1 MMWMSIESS
10 YRYTGD
16 LDLDL
21 DELATRV
28 EKGPDATA
36 IENRL
41 TANVLALGDLQT
53 RLYSQKKY
61 GVIIILQG
69 MDTAGKDGLIRHVFS
84 GLNPSGTSVVSF
96 KQPTS
101 VQLDHDFLWRINQE
115 LPPRGEIRI
124 FNRSQYEDVLISR
137 VHPEMLTKQNLP
149 GIDQASDADDA
160 FFDRRY
166 QDLKHYEKYLRHQG
180 FVTIKFYL
188 HLSKEEQTRRFEK
201 RIEVPSKNW
210 KFSPSD
216 VSERA
221 YWDDYRVAYTK
232 MLENTATKRSP
243 WYLIPADDKGIARLI
258 VSNILIQRFQALQLE
273 YPTVDPN
280 VKRQL
285 KSTLEQLKN
294 GKL

>member
-1 MMWMSIESS
+1 MSIESS

-101 VQLDHDFLWRINQE
+101 MQLDHDFLWRINQE

-149 GIDQASDADDA
+149 GIDQASDADAA

>member
-1 MMWMSIESS
+1 MSIESS

>member
-1 MMWMSIESS
+1 MSIESS

-61 GVIIILQG
+61 GIIIILQG

-101 VQLDHDFLWRINQE
+101 MQLDHDFLWRINQE
-115 LPPRGEIRI
+115 LPPRGDIRI
-124 FNRSQYEDVLISR
+124 FNRSQYEDVLISH

-149 GIDQASDADDA
+149 GINVAADADEA

-285 KSTLEQLKN
+285 KSTLEQLKS

>member
-1 MMWMSIESS
+1 MSIESS

-101 VQLDHDFLWRINQE
+101 MQLDHDFLWRINQE

-149 GIDQASDADDA
+149 GIEKTADADDA
-160 FFDRRY
+160 FFNRRY

-180 FVTIKFYL
+180 FITIKFYL

-285 KSTLEQLKN
+285 KSTLARLKN

>member
-1 MMWMSIESS
+1 MSIESS

-101 VQLDHDFLWRINQE
+101 MQLDHDFLWRINQE

-149 GIDQASDADDA
+149 GINKTADADDA
-160 FFDRRY
+160 FFNRRY

-180 FVTIKFYL
+180 FITIKFYL

-285 KSTLEQLKN
+285 KSTLAQLKN